1 MQLTLLRYAVFA
13 IFAVSALLA
22 GGAWALRTR
31 RVNPFGAAG
40 QSLRRLTEP
49 VIGPLERW
57 LVRRGGNPQAAPWW
71 LVGIA
76 LVAGILVI
84 TLVESAASQVARI
97 AAAGRGGPRGL
108 LRLFVYYAGW
118 LVLWAIVVRVIAS
131 WFGAFRYSRWMRPV
145 YILTDWVIEPLRRII
160 PPLGMIDVTP
170 IVAWFAIQILLAWLM
185 RVL

>member
-13 IFAVSALLA
+13 TFAVSALLA
-22 GGAWALRTR
+22 GGAWALRTHR
-31 RVNPFGAAG
+31 MNPFSAAG

-76 LVAGILVI
+76 LVGGILVI
-84 TLVESAASQVARI
+84 TLVEWVALQFARVTAAS
-97 AAAGRGGPRGL
+97 RGGPRGL
-108 LRLFVYYAGW
+108 LRLSVFYAGQ
-118 LVLWAIVVRVIAS
+118 LVLLAIVVRVIAS

-170 IVAWFAIQILLAWLM
+170 IVAWFALQIVLSWLM